1 MRRSGNVNTIIVVEF
16 VMYLAV
22 MLGVGLYFARKK
34 MNQVD
39 FHLGGKK
46 IPGWALAL
54 SERATG
60 ESAWCL
66 LGLTGF
72 AFASGLSSIWIAIG
86 CVSGIM
92 VSWLW
97 LAQEF
102 RRERDK
108 YETLTLPD
116 YFATKYANRG
126 KFIRWFSSVIIIFF
140 FILYVSAQFS
150 GGGKTLNITFG
161 IPITTGII
169 ISAVIVILYAVAG
182 GFFSVVWTDVLQAL
196 LMIITLVITPLVA
209 LIVIARSNLSIV
221 GALAQAGGGVDSL
234 TGGVIGFAAGTLI
247 VNNFAWFFG
256 YLGGQPQLDARWMAM
271 RDDKE
276 VRLGAKIAIIWT
288 ILAYTGAITV
298 GLAAI
303 TLYGQNV
310 VADPE
315 QILPFMLVNLMPAW
329 LAGILLAG
337 AVAAMMSTADSQLL
351 IATSSISEDII
362 HKALNKKLSDKKL
375 VLISRCTILVVG
387 VIALILAF
395 TSKSLI
401 YTIVH
406 FAWAGIGCSFSPAV
420 ILSFFWKR
428 FTARGVVASLVS
440 GFIITVLWMI
450 TGWDKII
457 AATAVTFAVAFLCAV
472 AATLMSP
479 AETRETV

>member
-1 MRRSGNVNTIIVVEF
+1 MSAIITIEFIV
-16 VMYLAV
+16 YLAV
-22 MLGVGLYFARKK
+22 LLGIGFYFARKK
-34 MNQVD
+34 MSQAD

-72 AFASGLSSIWIAIG
+72 AFAAGISSVWIAVG
-86 CVSGIM
+86 CVLGII

-97 LAQEF
+97 LAREF

-108 YETLTLPD
+108 YDTLTLPD
-116 YFATKYANRG
+116 YFATKYTGQG
-126 KFIRWFSSVIIIFF
+126 KFIRWFSSLIIIFF
-140 FILYVSAQFS
+140 FVLYVSAQFS

-161 IPITTGII
+161 IPVTTGIV
-169 ISAVIVILYAVAG
+169 ISAVIVILYAIAG
-182 GFFSVVWTDVLQAL
+182 GFFSVVWTDVIQAL
-196 LMIITLVITPLVA
+196 LMIITLVVTPIIA
-209 LIVIARSNLSIV
+209 LIVISQNNLSIV
-221 GALAQAGGGVDSL
+221 GALANAGGGIDSL
-234 TGGVIGFAAGTLI
+234 TGGSIGFAAGTLI

-271 RDDKE
+271 RNDRE
-276 VRLGAKIAIIWT
+276 VRIGARIAIIWT
-288 ILAYTGAITV
+288 LFAYVGAITL

-303 TLYGQNV
+303 TLYGQNA

-315 QILPFMLVNLMPAW
+315 QILPFMLLKLMPPW

-351 IATSSISEDII
+351 IATSSISEDVI
-362 HKALNKKLSDKKL
+362 HKALNKELDDKAL
-375 VLISRCTILVVG
+375 VLISRIVILVVG

-428 FTARGVVASLVS
+428 FSARGVIASLVA
-440 GFIITVLWMI
+440 GFMVTVLWMI
-450 TGWDKII
+450 TGWDTVI
-457 AATAVTFAVAFLCAV
+457 AATAVTFVVAFVCAV
-472 AATLMSP
+472 VVTLLTP
-479 AETRETV
+479 RE

>member
-1 MRRSGNVNTIIVVEF
+1 MNAIITIEF
-16 VMYLAV
+16 IIYLAL

-34 MNQVD
+34 MSQAE

-72 AFASGLSSIWIAIG
+72 AFASGLSSVWIALG
-86 CVSGIM
+86 CVSGI
-92 VSWLW
+92 VLSWLW
-97 LAQEF
+97 LARGF

-116 YFATKYANRG
+116 YFATKYSRQS
-126 KFIRWFSSVIIIFF
+126 KFIRWFSSLIIIFF
-140 FILYVSAQFS
+140 FVLYVAAQFS

-161 IPITTGII
+161 IPVTTGII
-169 ISAVIVILYAVAG
+169 ISAVVVVMYAIAG
-182 GFFSVVWTDVLQAL
+182 GFFSVVWTDVIQAI
-196 LMIITLVITPLVA
+196 LMIITLVITPIIALV
-209 LIVIARSNLSIV
+209 IIAQSNLSIPN
-221 GALAQAGGGVDSL
+221 ALACAGTGVDSL
-234 TGGVIGFAAGTLI
+234 TGGAVGFGLGVLI
-247 VNNFAWFFG
+247 VNNFSWFFG

-271 RDDKE
+271 KNDKE
-276 VRLGAKIAIIWT
+276 VKIGARIAIIWT
-288 ILAYTGAITV
+288 VLAYAGAITL

-303 TLYGQNV
+303 TLYGQSC

-315 QILPFMLVNLMPAW
+315 QILPFMLMKLMPPW
-329 LAGILLAG
+329 IAGILLAG

-362 HKALNKKLSDKKL
+362 HKAMNKKISDKTL
-375 VLISRCTILVVG
+375 VMISRITILLVG
-387 VIALILAF
+387 ILALILAF

-428 FTARGVVASLVS
+428 FNAAGVVASLVS
-440 GFIITVLWMI
+440 GFTVTVLWMI
-450 TGWDKII
+450 TGWDKAI
-457 AATAVTFAVAFLCAV
+457 AATFITFVVAFVFAVV
-472 AATLMSP
+472 VTLLVP
-479 AETRETV
+479 KKGE

>member
-1 MRRSGNVNTIIVVEF
+1 MNTIITIEF
-16 VMYLAV
+16 LVYLAL

-34 MNQVD
+34 MSQSE

-72 AFASGLSSIWIAIG
+72 AFASGLSSIWIALG
-86 CVSGIM
+86 CVSGIIL
-92 VSWLW
+92 SWLW
-97 LAQEF
+97 LAREF
-102 RRERDK
+102 RSERDK
-108 YETLTLPD
+108 YGNLTLPD
-116 YFATKYANRG
+116 YFATKYNKQS
-126 KFIRWFSSVIIIFF
+126 KFIRWFSSLIIIFF
-140 FILYVSAQFS
+140 FVLYVAAQFS

-161 IPITTGII
+161 IPVTTGIV
-169 ISAVIVILYAVAG
+169 ISAVIVMAYAIAG
-182 GFFSVVWTDVLQAL
+182 GFFSVVWTDVIQAI
-196 LMIITLVITPLVA
+196 LMIITLVVTPIIALV
-209 LIVIARSNLSIV
+209 VIAQNNLNIV
-221 GALAQAGGGVDSL
+221 HALASAGSGVDSL
-234 TGGVIGFAAGTLI
+234 TGGAVGFGLGVLI
-247 VNNFAWFFG
+247 VNNFSWFFG

-271 RDDKE
+271 KTDKE
-276 VRLGAKIAIIWT
+276 VRIGARIAIIWT
-288 ILAYTGAITV
+288 LLAYIGAITL

-303 TLYGQNV
+303 TLYGQTC

-315 QILPFMLVNLMPAW
+315 QILPFVLMKLMPPW
-329 LAGILLAG
+329 IAGILLAG

-362 HKALNKKLSDKKL
+362 HKAMNKKIDDRTL
-375 VLISRCTILVVG
+375 VMISRVTILVVG
-387 VIALILAF
+387 ILALVLAF

-428 FTARGVVASLVS
+428 FNAAGVVASLVG
-440 GFIITVLWMI
+440 GFTITVLWMI
-450 TGWDKII
+450 TGLDKVI
-457 AATAVTFAVAFLCAV
+457 AATFITFVVAFLCAV
-472 AATLMSP
+472 VVTLLTSKKVK
-479 AETRETV
+479 AQV

>member
-1 MRRSGNVNTIIVVEF
+1 
-16 VMYLAV
+16 
-22 MLGVGLYFARKK
+22 MLGVGFYFARKK

-86 CVSGIM
+86 CVSGIV

-126 KFIRWFSSVIIIFF
+126 KFIRWFSSIIIIFF

-161 IPITTGII
+161 IPVTTGII
-169 ISAVIVILYAVAG
+169 ISAVIVILYAIAG

-196 LMIITLVITPLVA
+196 LMIITLVITPVIA

-221 GALAQAGGGVDSL
+221 SALAQAGGGVDSL

-256 YLGGQPQLDARWMAM
+256 YLGGQPQLNARWMAM

-288 ILAYTGAITV
+288 ILAYTGAITL

-315 QILPFMLVNLMPAW
+315 QILPFMLMNLMPAW

-362 HKALNKKLSDKKL
+362 HKAMNKKLSDKRL
-375 VLISRCTILVVG
+375 VLISRCTIFVIG

-428 FTARGVVASLVS
+428 FTARGVIASLVS
-440 GFIITVLWMI
+440 GFTVTVLWMI

-457 AATAVTFAVAFLCAV
+457 AATAVTFAVAFICAV
-472 AATLMSP
+472 VATLMSP
-479 AETRETV
+479 AETKETV

>member
-1 MRRSGNVNTIIVVEF
+1 MSAVIMIEFIV
-16 VMYLAV
+16 YLAV
-22 MLGVGLYFARKK
+22 LLGVGLYFARKK
-34 MNQVD
+34 MSQAD

-72 AFASGLSSIWIAIG
+72 AFAAGLSSVWIAIG
-86 CVSGIM
+86 CVLGIV

-97 LAQEF
+97 LAKEF

-108 YETLTLPD
+108 YDTLTLPD
-116 YFATKYANRG
+116 YFASKYANQG
-126 KFIRWFSSVIIIFF
+126 TFIRWFSSLIIIFF

-161 IPITTGII
+161 IPVTTGIV
-169 ISAVIVILYAVAG
+169 ISAVIVILYAIAG
-182 GFFSVVWTDVLQAL
+182 GFFSVVWTDVIQAL
-196 LMIITLVITPLVA
+196 LMIITLVVTPIIA
-209 LIVIARSNLSIV
+209 LIVISQNNLSIV
-221 GALAQAGGGVDSL
+221 SALANAGAGVDSL
-234 TGGVIGFAAGTLI
+234 TGGAIGFAAGTLI
-247 VNNFAWFFG
+247 VNNFSWFFG

-271 RDDKE
+271 RDDNE
-276 VRLGAKIAIIWT
+276 VKVGARIAIIWT
-288 ILAYTGAITV
+288 LLAYVGAITL

-303 TLYGQNV
+303 TLYGQNA

-315 QILPFMLVNLMPAW
+315 QILPFMLLELMPPW

-351 IATSSISEDII
+351 IATSSISEDVI
-362 HKALNKKLSDKKL
+362 HKALNKKLDDKAL
-375 VLISRCTILVVG
+375 VLISRIVILAVG
-387 VIALILAF
+387 IVALILAF

-428 FTARGVVASLVS
+428 FAARGVIASLVS
-440 GFIITVLWMI
+440 GFIVTVLWMA

-457 AATAVTFAVAFLCAV
+457 AATAVTFIVAFVCAV
-472 AATLMSP
+472 VVTLLSP
-479 AETRETV
+479 RRSN

>member
-1 MRRSGNVNTIIVVEF
+1 MNTIIIVEF
-16 VMYLAV
+16 IVYLAV
-22 MLGVGLYFARKK
+22 MLGIGLYFARKK
-34 MNQVD
+34 MSQAD

-72 AFASGLSSIWIAIG
+72 AFASGLSSVWIALG
-86 CVSGIM
+86 CVAGIV

-108 YETLTLPD
+108 YEILTLPD

-126 KFIRWFSSVIIIFF
+126 KFIRWFSSVVIIFF
-140 FILYVSAQFS
+140 FTLYVSAQFS

-161 IPITTGII
+161 IPVTTGII
-169 ISAVIVILYAVAG
+169 ISAVIVILYAIAG

-196 LMIITLVITPLVA
+196 LMIITLVVTPIIA
-209 LIVIARSNLSIV
+209 LIVIARSNLSIAH
-221 GALAQAGGGVDSL
+221 ALANAGGGIDSL
-234 TGGVIGFAAGTLI
+234 TGGAIGFAAGTLI

-276 VRLGAKIAIIWT
+276 VKLGANIAIIWT

-315 QILPFMLVNLMPAW
+315 QILPFMLMKLMPAW
-329 LAGILLAG
+329 LTGILLAG
-337 AVAAMMSTADSQLL
+337 AIAAMMSTADSQLL
-351 IATSSISEDII
+351 IATSSISEDVI
-362 HKALNKKLSDKKL
+362 HKALNKKLDDKTL
-375 VLISRCTILVVG
+375 VLISRVTIVIVG
-387 VIALILAF
+387 TIALILAF

-428 FTARGVVASLVS
+428 FTARGVIASLVS
-440 GFIITVLWMI
+440 GFIVTVVWMI
-450 TGWDKII
+450 AGWDKII
-457 AATAVTFAVAFLCAV
+457 AATAVTFIVAFVCAV
-472 AATLMSP
+472 VVTIVSPGKTAATI
-479 AETRETV
+479 

>member
-1 MRRSGNVNTIIVVEF
+1 MNTIITLEF
-16 VMYLAV
+16 FVYLAV

-34 MNQVD
+34 MSQAD

-72 AFASGLSSIWIAIG
+72 AFASGLSSVWIAVG
-86 CVSGIM
+86 CVSGIII
-92 VSWLW
+92 SWLW
-97 LAQEF
+97 LAKEF

-108 YETLTLPD
+108 YDTLTLPD
-116 YFATKYANRG
+116 YFATKYKNQG

-150 GGGKTLNITFG
+150 GGGKILNITFG
-161 IPITTGII
+161 LPVTTGII
-169 ISAVIVILYAVAG
+169 YSAAIVILYAIAG

-196 LMIITLVITPLVA
+196 LMIITLVVTPIVA

-221 GALAQAGGGVDSL
+221 NALANAGGGIDSL
-234 TGGVIGFAAGTLI
+234 TGGAIGFTAGTLI

-271 RDDKE
+271 RTDKE
-276 VRLGAKIAIIWT
+276 VKLGANIAIIWT
-288 ILAYTGAITV
+288 ILAYTGAITL
-298 GLAAI
+298 GLTAI
-303 TLYGQNV
+303 TLYGQNA

-315 QILPFMLVNLMPAW
+315 QILPFMLMKLMPAW

-351 IATSSISEDII
+351 IATSSISEDVI
-362 HKALNKKLSDKKL
+362 HKALDKKLDDKSL
-375 VLISRCTILVVG
+375 VLISRATIWVVG
-387 VIALILAF
+387 IIALILAF

-428 FTARGVVASLVS
+428 FTARGVIASLVS
-440 GFIITVLWMI
+440 GFAVTVLWMI

-457 AATAVTFAVAFLCAV
+457 AATAITFAVAFIFAV
-472 AATLMSP
+472 VVTLLSP
-479 AETRETV
+479 SKHSKLSGN

>member
-1 MRRSGNVNTIIVVEF
+1 MNLIIIIEF
-16 VMYLAV
+16 IVYLCV
-22 MLGVGLYFARKK
+22 ILGVGFYFARKK
-34 MNQVD
+34 MSQAD

-72 AFASGLSSIWIAIG
+72 AFSAGLSSVWIAIG
-86 CVSGIM
+86 CVAGII

-97 LAQEF
+97 LAREF

-108 YETLTLPD
+108 YDTLTLPD
-116 YFATKYANRG
+116 YFATKYARQG
-126 KFIRWFSSVIIIFF
+126 TFIRWFSSLIIIFF
-140 FILYVSAQFS
+140 FVLYVAAQFS

-161 IPITTGII
+161 LPVTVGII
-169 ISAVIVILYAVAG
+169 LSAVVVMLYAILG

-196 LMIITLVITPLVA
+196 LMIITLVVTPIVALVA
-209 LIVIARSNLSIV
+209 ISRSNLSITN
-221 GALAQAGGGVDSL
+221 ALATAGGGVDSWV
-234 TGGVIGFAAGTLI
+234 GGTVGFSIGVLI
-247 VNNFAWFFG
+247 VNNFSWFFG

-271 RDDKE
+271 KSNKDVK
-276 VRLGAKIAIIWT
+276 VGAGIAIAWT
-288 ILAYTGAITV
+288 VLAYTGAIML

-303 TLYGQNV
+303 TLYGQGV

-315 QILPFMLVNLMPAW
+315 QILPYMLLDLMPAW
-329 LAGILLAG
+329 LAGLLLAG

-362 HKALNKKLSDKKL
+362 HKSLKKNISDRTL
-375 VLISRCTILVVG
+375 VLISRITILVVG
-387 VIALILAF
+387 IIALVLAF
-395 TSKSLI
+395 TSKSMI
-401 YTIVH
+401 YTLVH

-428 FTARGVVASLVS
+428 FRARGVIASLVS
-440 GFIITVLWMI
+440 GFVVTVLWII
-450 TGWDKII
+450 TGWDTVI
-457 AATAVTFAVAFLCAV
+457 AATVVTFCVAMTCAV
-472 AATLMSP
+472 VVTLVSP
-479 AETRETV
+479 NPEDKVSV

>member
-1 MRRSGNVNTIIVVEF
+1 MNTVIMVEF
-16 VMYLAV
+16 IVYLAV
-22 MLGVGLYFARKK
+22 LMGIGFYFARKK
-34 MNQVD
+34 MSQAD

-72 AFASGLSSIWIAIG
+72 AFAAGLSSVWIAIG
-86 CVSGIM
+86 CVLGIV

-97 LAQEF
+97 LARGF

-108 YETLTLPD
+108 YDTLTLPD
-116 YFATKYANRG
+116 YFATRYANHG
-126 KFIRWFSSVIIIFF
+126 TFIRWFSSLIIIFF
-140 FILYVSAQFS
+140 FVLYVSAQFS

-161 IPITTGII
+161 IPVTTGIV
-169 ISAVIVILYAVAG
+169 ISAVIVILYAIAG
-182 GFFSVVWTDVLQAL
+182 GFFSVVWTDVIQAL
-196 LMIITLVITPLVA
+196 LMIITLVVTPIIALV
-209 LIVIARSNLSIV
+209 VISQNDLSIAN
-221 GALAQAGGGVDSL
+221 ALANAGGGVDSL
-234 TGGVIGFAAGTLI
+234 TGGAIGFAAGTLI
-247 VNNFAWFFG
+247 VNNFSWFFG

-271 RDDKE
+271 RDDNE
-276 VRLGAKIAIIWT
+276 VKLGAKIAIAWT
-288 ILAYTGAITV
+288 LLAYAGAITL

-303 TLYGQNV
+303 TLYGQNA

-315 QILPFMLVNLMPAW
+315 QILPFMVLKLMPPW

-351 IATSSISEDII
+351 IATSSISEDVI
-362 HKALNKKLSDKKL
+362 HKALNKKLDDKAL
-375 VLISRCTILVVG
+375 VFISRIVILVVG
-387 VIALILAF
+387 VIALVLAF

-428 FTARGVVASLVS
+428 FSGRGVIAALVS
-440 GFIITVLWMI
+440 GFIVTVLWMI

-457 AATAVTFAVAFLCAV
+457 AATAVTFVVAFVCAV
-472 AATLMSP
+472 VVTLISP
-479 AETRETV
+479 KDDTKS

>member
-1 MRRSGNVNTIIVVEF
+1 MNAIIMIEF
-16 VMYLAV
+16 IVYLAV
-22 MLGVGLYFARKK
+22 LLGIGLYFARKK
-34 MNQVD
+34 MSQAD

-72 AFASGLSSIWIAIG
+72 AFAAGLSSVWIAIG
-86 CVSGIM
+86 CVLGII

-97 LAQEF
+97 FARGF

-108 YETLTLPD
+108 YDTLTLPG
-116 YFATKYANRG
+116 YFASKYQNQG
-126 KFIRWFSSVIIIFF
+126 KFIRWFSSLIIIFF
-140 FILYVSAQFS
+140 FVLYVSAQFS

-161 IPITTGII
+161 IPVTTGIV
-169 ISAVIVILYAVAG
+169 ISAVIVILYAIAG
-182 GFFSVVWTDVLQAL
+182 GFFSVVWTDVIQAL
-196 LMIITLVITPLVA
+196 LMIITLVVTPIIA
-209 LIVIARSNLSIV
+209 LIVISQNNLSIV
-221 GALAQAGGGVDSL
+221 NALASAGGGVDSL
-234 TGGVIGFAAGTLI
+234 TGGAVGFAAGTLI
-247 VNNFAWFFG
+247 VNNFSWFFG

-271 RDDKE
+271 RNDKE
-276 VRLGAKIAIIWT
+276 VKVGARIAIAWT
-288 ILAYTGAITV
+288 LLAYTGAITL

-303 TLYGQNV
+303 TLYGQNA

-315 QILPFMLVNLMPAW
+315 QILPFMLLKLMPPW

-351 IATSSISEDII
+351 IATSSISEDVI
-362 HKALNKKLSDKKL
+362 HKALNKKLDDKAL
-375 VLISRCTILVVG
+375 VFISRMVILVVG
-387 VIALILAF
+387 MVALILAF

-428 FTARGVVASLVS
+428 FSGRGVIAALVS
-440 GFIITVLWMI
+440 GFVVTVLWMI
-450 TGWDKII
+450 MGWDKII
-457 AATAVTFAVAFLCAV
+457 AATAVTFIVAFVSAV
-472 AATLMSP
+472 VVTLISP
-479 AETRETV
+479 RETMGSGLKI

>member
-1 MRRSGNVNTIIVVEF
+1 MSTVIMIEF
-16 VMYLAV
+16 IAYLAV
-22 MLGVGLYFARKK
+22 LLGVGLYFARKK
-34 MNQVD
+34 MSQAD

-72 AFASGLSSIWIAIG
+72 AFAAGLSSVWIAIG
-86 CVSGIM
+86 CVLGIV

-97 LAQEF
+97 LAGEF

-108 YETLTLPD
+108 YDTLTLPD
-116 YFATKYANRG
+116 YFATKYVNQGR
-126 KFIRWFSSVIIIFF
+126 FIRWFSSLIIIFF
-140 FILYVSAQFS
+140 FVLYVSAQFS

-161 IPITTGII
+161 IPVTTGIL
-169 ISAVIVILYAVAG
+169 ISAVIVILYAIAG
-182 GFFSVVWTDVLQAL
+182 GFFSVVWTDVIQAL
-196 LMIITLVITPLVA
+196 LMIITLVVTPIIALV
-209 LIVIARSNLSIV
+209 VISQNNLSIAS
-221 GALAQAGGGVDSL
+221 ALANAGGGVDSL
-234 TGGVIGFAAGTLI
+234 TGGAIGFAAGTLI
-247 VNNFAWFFG
+247 VNNFSWFFG

-271 RDDKE
+271 RNDSE
-276 VRLGAKIAIIWT
+276 VKVGARIAIIWT
-288 ILAYTGAITV
+288 LLAYAGAITL

-303 TLYGQNV
+303 TLYGQNA

-315 QILPFMLVNLMPAW
+315 QILPFMLLKLMPPW

-351 IATSSISEDII
+351 IATSSISEDVI
-362 HKALNKKLSDKKL
+362 HKALNRKLDDKSL
-375 VLISRCTILVVG
+375 VLISRIVILVVG
-387 VIALILAF
+387 IIALILAF

-428 FTARGVVASLVS
+428 FSAPGVIASLIS
-440 GFIITVLWMI
+440 GFTVTVLWMI
-450 TGWDKII
+450 TGWDTVI
-457 AATAVTFAVAFLCAV
+457 AATAVTFVVAFICAV
-472 AATLMSP
+472 VVTLLSP
-479 AETRETV
+479 RE

>member
-1 MRRSGNVNTIIVVEF
+1 
-16 VMYLAV
+16 MYLAV